1 MHIKSTERKVTMDFT
16 STLKQVLLAGIGAAS
31 LGAEK
36 GKELIEKL
44 AEKGAITAEEGKR
57 ITDELK
63 EKAAARK
70 DERAADKFV
79 NMAQEARDK
88 LREMLDQADEIA
100 KELAAAEAAAE
111 EEEAVEEEEEEEE
124 AEEAEEA

>member
-1 MHIKSTERKVTMDFT
+1 MDFN
-16 STLKQVLLAGIGAAS
+16 STLKQVLFAGIGAAAI
-31 LGAEK
+31 GVEK

-44 AEKGAITAEEGKR
+44 AEKGAISAEEGKR
-57 ITDELK
+57 FADELK
-63 EKAAARK
+63 EKAASRK

-100 KELAAAEAAAE
+100 KELAEAEAAGEGEAE
-111 EEEAVEEEEEEEE
+111 EAEEEEEEEE
-124 AEEAEEA
+124 A